1 MTLSTQEVIVVDR
14 WSKEGII
21 RAKVNIEAGY
31 TNNPNDLGKETIW
44 GVTKATADEYGYKG
58 AMKDMPQSTAFAIYD
73 KLWWQ
78 RMRLDQIMAVS
89 PALADRMFDFGINA
103 GRANCIRELQRI
115 LNVLNRQQKLY
126 GDIDADGGIGT
137 LTLTALNGFIKARGA
152 EGVKRLVFALGCHQ
166 CYYYT
171 DISEKRE
178 KNEEFTYGWYDRIYQ
193 ELPDYAVKL
202 GICK

>member
-1 MTLSTQEVIVVDR
+1 MVER

-31 TNNPNDLGKETIW
+31 VNNKDDLGGETIW
-44 GVTKATADEYGYKG
+44 GVTKITADEYGYKG
-58 AMKDMPQSTAFAIYD
+58 AMKDMPQSTALAIYD

-78 RMRLDQIMAVS
+78 RMRLDQIFAIS

-103 GRANCIRELQRI
+103 GRANCIKELQRI

-126 GDIDADGGIGT
+126 NDIDADGGIGK
-137 LTLTALNGFIKARGA
+137 LTLDALAGFVKARGL
-152 EGVKRLVFALGCHQ
+152 EGVKRVVMALFCHQ
-166 CYYYT
+166 GYYYT
-171 DISEKRE
+171 DISEKRQ

-193 ELPDYAVKL
+193 EVPDLVTAL
-202 GICK
+202 GAGK